1 MSYQK
6 HCPHEWN
13 QPAPFIPNWVRE
25 TPKPTVCPQPI
36 LPVTPNPVFPNTAAL
51 QMCNPLKIEKTDSCS
66 VLITF
71 SVPAE
76 SIIHLPTKALEVKTI
91 KKDFKLTQNH
101 FFNSAP
107 TPPGI
112 SSDTPKLFIG
122 GLVRKDIQYSEA
134 VHQTHTT
141 VAGVMKDFV
150 VDIPI
155 SCVIDLGRYLQF
167 PPIHYDQLREY
178 GTAEST
184 TAQGRFSTKDPLQSK
199 AEFNLLSQQFY
210 NPMPTCQ
217 LVFSQINE
225 TDNALDCIPLY
236 GGPPEEYTF
245 ATLQEKMV
253 ILIQLRLTFPTP
265 INHKNPHCNPD
276 NKSERED
283 NYCYDKDSKHYKKN
297 KCSDSKAFFS
307 KINTLLTKLT
317 CIIKGPH
324 LVALLL
330 CK

>member
-6 HCPHEWN
+6 NCPHEWK

-25 TPKPTVCPQPI
+25 TPKPNVCPQPI
-36 LPVTPNPVFPNTAAL
+36 PPVTPNPVFPNTAAL
-51 QMCNPLKIEKTDSCS
+51 QMCNPLQIEKIDSCS
-66 VLITF
+66 VLITI

-76 SIIHLPTKALEVKTI
+76 SIIHLPTKALEIKTI

-101 FFNSAP
+101 YFNSAP

-134 VHQTHTT
+134 VHQTPTT
-141 VAGVMKDFV
+141 VAGVIKDFV

-155 SCVIDLGRYLQF
+155 SCVIDLGRHLQF
-167 PPIHYDQLREY
+167 SPIHYDQQREY
-178 GTAEST
+178 GFTES
-184 TAQGRFSTKDPLQSK
+184 STKDPLQSK
-199 AEFNLLSQQFY
+199 AEFNLLSEQFY
-210 NPMPTCQ
+210 NRMPTCQ
-217 LVFSQINE
+217 LVFCQINE

-236 GGPPEEYTF
+236 GGPSKEYTF
-245 ATLQEKMV
+245 TTLQEKMV

-265 INHKNPHCNPD
+265 IDYKNPHCNPD
-276 NKSERED
+276 NESERE
-283 NYCYDKDSKHYKKN
+283 NNHCYDKDSKHNRKN
-297 KCSDSKAFFS
+297 KSPNSNALFS